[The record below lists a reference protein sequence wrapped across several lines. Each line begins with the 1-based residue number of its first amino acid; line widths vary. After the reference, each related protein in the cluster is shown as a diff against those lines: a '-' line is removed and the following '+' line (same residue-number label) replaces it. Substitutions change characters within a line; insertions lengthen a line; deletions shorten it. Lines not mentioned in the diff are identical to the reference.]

1 MTFLTQCVVH
11 DLLSLHPC
19 LWSYDLGTESQTGLA
34 TPESAISGH
43 SPFPSSTPDISSFR
57 SNVVLLQGDPRSNR
71 PRLFL
76 ISEGSGSA
84 AAYIHVPKFSAGVVV
99 YGLDSPF
106 LHCPEHFNCS
116 MEEICSVFRRA
127 IQATQPHGPYLIGG
141 WSIGGMYAYET
152 TRQLVE
158 AGERVEGLLLI
169 DSACPRRL
177 EGIPRITVETCEETG
192 MFLGFE
198 NTGKKQPL
206 TPAQKLHVTGCVRSA
221 AEYEPAPLPETGRPT
236 HAYVIWSRFGMFEKL
251 SLKVQEVGERI
262 AEERGLEKTGV
273 NKDWL
278 TAERTS
284 FGPKGWDKLLGP
296 VETFALDGDH
306 FSIMMLPKV
315 RLDLHATTHTRRQM
329 D

>member
-1 MTFLTQCVVH
+1 M
-11 DLLSLHPC
+11 
-19 LWSYDLGTESQTGLA
+19 
-34 TPESAISGH
+34 
-43 SPFPSSTPDISSFR
+43 PDISSFR

-116 MEEICSVFRRA
+116 AEEICSIFRRA

-206 TPAQKLHVTGCVRSA
+206 TPAQKVHVTGCVRSA

-236 HAYVIWSRFGMFEKL
+236 HAYVIWSRFGMFERL
-251 SLKVQEVGERI
+251 SLKVQEAGERI

-315 RLDLHATTHTRRQM
+315 RLNLHAHTLVARWTNM
-329 D
+329 